1 MRDYLVLAL
10 VLATLPL
17 ALYRPWFGLLGF
29 SWLAYMRPQDL
40 AWGTAAQLPLS
51 KWVALALWLSLILRG
66 KLNPFRRTP
75 ITGALLAMWA
85 WLLVSC
91 LFAGERDVAL
101 AKFQDIT
108 KVMLIALL
116 TVVVVTSQAR
126 FRITMAVIGLSLGFL
141 GLKYGVYG
149 VAAGGVHFT
158 RGVGGMIGDN
168 NDFALALNM
177 SLPLLVYLAW
187 DLRRG
192 WMRLACW
199 GIIPLVAI
207 TVVFTQSRGG
217 FLGLAAT
224 VLYLVSKSR
233 HRIAAAVLVVLLGG
247 IGSLIVPE
255 EFYDRIATI
264 ANYEEDGS
272 AMGRLNAWQAAIEMA
287 NDSPVVGVGL
297 DNFLFSFT
305 EYAPDP
311 DDVHVAHNTWLQVLA
326 EAGYTGLGIYALLF
340 AVTMWTIW
348 SVRRRARRHGL
359 VWADRGAIAL
369 GGSLLAFVVGGTFLN
384 RAHFDLIYHVMA
396 LVAALDRVTRF
407 EAEVELESDDDD
419 SDSDTEVAA

>member
-1 MRDYLVLAL
+1 
-10 VLATLPL
+10 
-17 ALYRPWFGLLGF
+17 
-29 SWLAYMRPQDL
+29 
-40 AWGTAAQLPLS
+40 
-51 KWVALALWLSLILRG
+51 
-66 KLNPFRRTP
+66 
-75 ITGALLAMWA
+75 MWA
-85 WLLVSC
+85 WLFVSC

-101 AKFQDIT
+101 EKFQDIT
-108 KVMLIALL
+108 KVMLIAFL

-126 FRITMAVIGLSLGFL
+126 FRMTMAVIGLSLGFL

-177 SLPLLVYLAW
+177 CLPVLVYLAW
-187 DLRRG
+187 DLGRG

-199 GIIPLVAI
+199 GMIPLVAI

-217 FLGLAAT
+217 FLALGAT
-224 VLYLVSKSR
+224 VLYLISKSR
-233 HRIAAAVLVVLLGG
+233 HRVAAAIFVVAIGG
-247 IGSLIVPE
+247 AGSLFVPA
-255 EFYDRIATI
+255 EFYDRIASI
-264 ANYEEDGS
+264 ANYEDDGS

-297 DNFLFSFT
+297 DNFLFSFSD
-305 EYAPDP
+305 YAPDP

-340 AVTMWTIW
+340 VATIWTIW
-348 SVRRRARRHGL
+348 RVRRRARRFGMA
-359 VWADRGAIAL
+359 WADRGAIAL
-369 GGSLLAFVVGGTFLN
+369 GGSLVAFMVGATFLN
-384 RAHFDLIYHVMA
+384 RAHFDLIYHVMG

-407 EAEVELESDDDD
+407 DAEAELESWDQDQRDG
-419 SDSDTEVAA
+419 SSAAVQPEVAA